1 MKRTLTVLYFVV
13 AALILVAFSVQGF
26 SYLDIGMYMSGYEH
40 FNDEPYVNYFL
51 GQWLLS
57 FQLTGR
63 MIHLLGIDSYWA
75 LRMLR
80 VSLVMAMQVIIY
92 LSLRR
97 WFPRRFILLGLL
109 LMTLAQQESYYE
121 IYYNDNSMFLLV
133 VAICLYFHGLNSNK
147 RWFAGVALSGVVAG
161 VAVFFRAVNLSF
173 ILLPFYASLLCVSLG
188 IGHSCLKQI
197 LWFFGGWMCGVALA
211 VGWIYMSGMDGVLA
225 LTVRDL
231 AGIST
236 DSNDPH
242 RLSAIMVWWFEMVQ
256 GYCLF
261 TAIPILLGLSANAVQ
276 RYCGRFRTRALVWT
290 IFALLLIVNFYY
302 WQHVA
307 YITVG
312 LCVLGVMAMFF
323 LREQSSPRGLFLL
336 LSMFLPV
343 VLIIGSNGG
352 PKFNG
357 QYLAWLP
364 LPMGLYFIWNFF
376 KALPAPWRSGY
387 RQSVCVGIV
396 ALFFGL
402 LLIAAKREMSEDGP
416 RVACRYSINSQKT
429 SHIFTTRDNAEM
441 YNWLIPEME
450 QYLNGDDYLY
460 CNFSIPMVS
469 LLGCRPYAVYSTVFS
484 TTEMSLRYID
494 EAYRHTHKLP
504 KLLLNTASMTES
516 DRELIGIFN
525 SYRHY
530 KEVWRSQE
538 YVLMAPRCESETNIK

>member
-1 MKRTLTVLYFVV
+1 MKRTLTVLYFM
-13 AALILVAFSVQGF
+13 ASALILVMFSMQGF
-26 SYLDIGMYMSGYEH
+26 SFLDIGMYMSGYEH

-63 MIHLLGIDSYWA
+63 VIRLLGIDSYWG

-80 VSLVMAMQVIIY
+80 VALVVVMQVIIY

-121 IYYNDNSMFLLV
+121 IYYNDYSMFLLV
-133 VAICLYFHGLNSNK
+133 VAICLYFHGLTSER
-147 RWFAGVALSGVVAG
+147 RWFVSVALAGVVSG

-173 ILLPFYASLLCVSLG
+173 ILLPFYASLLCVLLS
-188 IGHSCLKQI
+188 IGHNWWKQI
-197 LWFFGGWMCGVALA
+197 LWFFGGWACGVALA
-211 VGWIYMSGMDGVLA
+211 LCWIHVSGMDGVLA
-225 LTVRDL
+225 LTIRDL

-236 DSNDPH
+236 DGNDPH
-242 RLSAIMVWWFEMVQ
+242 RLSAVMVWWFEMVQ

-261 TAIPILLGLSANAVQ
+261 TAIPILLGLAVNAVQ
-276 RYCGRFRTRALVWT
+276 RRCKRVGTSALVWMA
-290 IFALLLIVNFYY
+290 FAVLMIVNLYY

-312 LCVLGVMAMFF
+312 LCVLGVMALFF
-323 LREQSSPRGLFLL
+323 LHEQSSPRGLFLL

-364 LPMGLYFIWNFF
+364 LPMALYFIWNFF
-376 KALPAPWRSGY
+376 KVLPAPWRSGY
-387 RQSVCVGIV
+387 KQSACVGLV
-396 ALFFGL
+396 ALFMGL

-416 RVACRYSINSQKT
+416 RTVCRYTIDSPIAY
-429 SHIFTTRDNAEM
+429 HIYTTAGNADM
-441 YNWLIPEME
+441 YNWIMPKVER
-450 QYLNGDDYLY
+450 YLNYDDYLY

-469 LLGCRPYAVYSTVFS
+469 VLGCRPYAVYSTVFS
-484 TTEMSLRYID
+484 TTEMSRRYID

-516 DRELIGIFN
+516 DRELVNIFGTYA
-525 SYRHY
+525 SY
-530 KEVWRSQE
+530 KEVWSSWG
-538 YVLMAPRCESETNIK
+538 YSLIVPDYK